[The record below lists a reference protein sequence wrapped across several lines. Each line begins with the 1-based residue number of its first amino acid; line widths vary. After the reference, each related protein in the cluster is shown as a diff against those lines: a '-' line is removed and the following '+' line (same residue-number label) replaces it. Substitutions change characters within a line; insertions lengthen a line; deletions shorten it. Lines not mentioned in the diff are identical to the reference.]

1 MNLHATLELTAA
13 QRLALIDR
21 RTSKGYDRGDS
32 EFMLDRLL
40 DHSEA
45 YGRAGTI
52 RVLAYEAFATTKQAE
67 ALCTDLPERSF

>member
-1 MNLHATLELTAA
+1 MLELTAA

-21 RTSKGYDRGDS
+21 RVSKGYDRGDS

-67 ALCTDLPERSF
+67 ALCSDLPKGVFEK